1 MAIFKLCND
10 YNFYK
15 VDTVSIEQASN
26 FKNDVM
32 ETNLQKGLIIVGKS
46 DMIVVDLDKKLR
58 DTFAAQNVLESLKNQ
73 VNEEENLL
81 DLLKEI

>member
-1 MAIFKLCND
+1 MVIFKLCND
-10 YNFYK
+10 HNFNK

-46 DMIVVDLDKKLR
+46 DMIVIDLDKKLR
-58 DTFAAQNVLESLKNQ
+58 DNFTTQNVLESLKNE

>member
-1 MAIFKLCND
+1 M
-10 YNFYK
+10 
-15 VDTVSIEQASN
+15 DTVSIEQASN

-46 DMIVVDLDKKLR
+46 DMIVIDLDKKLR
-58 DTFAAQNVLESLKNQ
+58 DNFTTQNVLESLKNE

>member
-1 MAIFKLCND
+1 M
-10 YNFYK
+10 
-15 VDTVSIEQASN
+15 DTVSIEQASN
-26 FKNDVM
+26 FKNEVM

-46 DMIVVDLDKKLR
+46 DMIVIDLDKKLR
-58 DTFAAQNVLESLKNQ
+58 DNFTTQNVLESLKNE